1 MSDINFLVCG
11 VGGQGTV
18 VASDILGNVGLAC
31 GYEVKKSDVL
41 GLAQRGGSVISHI
54 RWSSE
59 PVHAP
64 MVGLGEVDYML
75 AFERLEALRRLPYM
89 KPEGTV
95 IVNAQEIHPIAVTTG
110 KMPYPA
116 HEQILLALQRYTARV
131 YEVEALAT
139 ALQFGSSRTVNIVLL
154 GAISQLFP
162 ADILVW
168 EEAIAKVIRP
178 RFLELNL
185 RAFRAGRELIQGGI
199 E

>member
-54 RWSSE
+54 RCSIE